1 MLRVVSVVLVGLL
14 SLPWMGAAVASSGG
28 CDRPRLNVPVAVRG
42 PVADEISVATQNLWR
57 LFDDVADGGQ
67 VLSADLYDLKRAK
80 LSRQIVDVL
89 RMPDVVAVQEVENQ
103 KVLAALASD
112 IAARSSRPTYRAV
125 VLEGSDPGGI
135 DVGFLIRPD
144 WKLLSVSQ
152 LMVALSLE
160 GKPLFDRPPLHIV
173 VQDHTGQRLELIN
186 VHLKSL
192 KGSEHPSKA
201 KRIAVKRRQQAE
213 ALTKWWR
220 QYQQA
225 HPSVVLVMLGD
236 FNATPEVLGGVD
248 VLGYLSAQ
256 GLRSASV
263 HMPANERY
271 SYVFQCRPEL
281 IDNILL
287 SSGGFGRISGMV
299 ASRGNAEASKR
310 AKKSTQ
316 TAAGSSDH
324 DALVVF
330 IRRP

>member
-1 MLRVVSVVLVGLL
+1 MLRVVSVVVVGLL
-14 SLPWMGAAVASSGG
+14 SLPWMGAAEASSGG
-28 CDRPRLNVPVAVRG
+28 CDRPRLSAPVAVRG
-42 PVADEISVATQNLWR
+42 LAADEIAVATQNLWR

-67 VLSADLYDLKRAK
+67 VLSADLYAMKRAK

-89 RMPDVVAVQEVENQ
+89 HVPDVVAVQEVENQ
-103 KVLAALASD
+103 KVLTALASD
-112 IAARSSRPTYRAV
+112 IAARSGRPAYRAV

-144 WKLLSVSQ
+144 WTLLSVGQ
-152 LMVALSLE
+152 LMAALRLE
-160 GKPLFDRPPLHIV
+160 GKPLFDRPPLHIA
-173 VQDHTGQRLELIN
+173 VQDHAGQRLELVN

-192 KGSEHPSKA
+192 KGSEHPAKA
-201 KRIAVKRRQQAE
+201 KRIALKRRQQAE
-213 ALTKWWR
+213 ALAKWWR

-225 HPSVVLVMLGD
+225 HPNVSLVMLGD
-236 FNATPEVLGGVD
+236 FNAAPEVLGGVD

-256 GLRSASV
+256 GLRSASA
-263 HMPANERY
+263 HMPEGERY

-281 IDNILL
+281 IDNILVSPGAL
-287 SSGGFGRISGMV
+287 GRIRGMA

-310 AKKSTQ
+310 AKKDSQ

-330 IRRP
+330 LRRS